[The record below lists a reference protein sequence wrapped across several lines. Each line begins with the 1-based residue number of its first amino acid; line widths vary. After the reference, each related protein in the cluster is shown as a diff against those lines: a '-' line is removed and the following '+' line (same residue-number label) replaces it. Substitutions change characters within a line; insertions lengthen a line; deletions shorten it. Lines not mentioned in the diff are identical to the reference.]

1 MRRWARSCRGKL
13 PLVLDLPSDT
23 LHIRSATSVATN
35 NCKLLRCMRGRVH
48 RSCRLPLADRSYV
61 PAGETQKTNPPVWSM
76 ESLQRPRPSI
86 NHTHAWVFAALRLSR
101 THCEDRGRKKK
112 RLIILEPCAA
122 RAAGVAHNP
131 PLDRQA
137 SWHQCPTECQRV
149 DLLLHVKHVTL
160 EIRARRL
167 LVASGIPPQ
176 RHLES
181 FVTYTHTHTLT
192 HRLCINQE
200 STKP

>member
-1 MRRWARSCRGKL
+1 MI
-13 PLVLDLPSDT
+13 P
-23 LHIRSATSVATN
+23 
-35 NCKLLRCMRGRVH
+35 
-48 RSCRLPLADRSYV
+48 
-61 PAGETQKTNPPVWSM
+61 
-76 ESLQRPRPSI
+76 
-86 NHTHAWVFAALRLSR
+86 
-101 THCEDRGRKKK
+101 
-112 RLIILEPCAA
+112 EPCAA

-167 LVASGIPPQ
+167 LVAGGIRPQ